1 MNILLLFLSLNIKG
15 LLLKELQ
22 QHHNTPYIPFL
33 TLTEGHSGST
43 WFRLMLNSHPCINSH
58 GEILRAK
65 EKSKHLLN
73 VLALPPATAEE
84 SHNTTTA
91 GSDVNSGNTPMNRQQ
106 HKVPDYMLVNVR
118 FFQLHCFF

>member
-84 SHNTTTA
+84 TTTA
-91 GSDVNSGNTPMNRQQ
+91 GGSDVNGANTPMNRHQ
-106 HKVPDYMLVNVR
+106 HKVPDYMLVNVS
-118 FFQLHCFF
+118 FFQHCFF